1 MCTFFKSLLLLFQLT
16 FYRMS
21 LRVNKQAN
29 EVLAKS
35 LQTSC
40 EFEKNCSSLN
50 PWLPILGLFK
60 CPLVCSDAFIWHV
73 ISIKGMKFWLT
84 IFLAP
89 HLFPVWTWNLLRAQT
104 ANEEILAYEFNAE
117 WEIFFFPLH
126 NVCFEVRQSKKVI
139 DLTQVHNFFKVL
151 PISLN
156 FN

>member
-60 CPLVCSDAFIWHV
+60 CLLVCSDAFIRHV

-89 HLFPVWTWNLLRAQT
+89 HLFQFELGISFVHRPLMRKSLLMNSMQ
-104 ANEEILAYEFNAE
+104 NERF
-117 WEIFFFPLH
+117 FFFPLH

>member
-50 PWLPILGLFK
+50 PWLPILGLFR

-89 HLFPVWTWNLLRAQT
+89 HLFPFWTWNLLRAQT

-117 WEIFFFPLH
+117 WEIFFFFFLCIMSALKSGSPRKWLISPK
-126 NVCFEVRQSKKVI
+126 FITFSKYCRY
-139 DLTQVHNFFKVL
+139 H
-151 PISLN
+151 
-156 FN
+156 